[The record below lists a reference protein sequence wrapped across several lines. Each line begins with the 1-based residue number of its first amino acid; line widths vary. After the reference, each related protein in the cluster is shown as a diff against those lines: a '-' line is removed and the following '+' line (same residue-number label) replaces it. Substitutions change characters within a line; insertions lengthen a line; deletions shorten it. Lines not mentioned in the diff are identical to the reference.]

1 MKERK
6 TFSLDDNVARYL
18 EQPHINGSGLVNEL
32 VKRYMREEMQL

>member
-18 EQPHINGSGLVNEL
+18 EQPQINGSGLVNEL
-32 VKRYMREEMQL
+32 VKRYMRDEMEL